1 LMQNTSKD
9 REMRERLLAIDILRE
24 LKRTY
29 TYKEL
34 SRIFGLQESLLCRYV
49 NGTTVP
55 SEQQARELLSWTT
68 NRDFLQKFFKDKIK
82 IYPDSFIDTSEL
94 LHYPSLLRL
103 AMEPILSKFGRV
115 DKVFSI
121 ATNGVPFAT
130 MASMILG
137 KPLLVAKKHKDSI
150 YLEYLEESMKEADSV
165 VTNVYVRKNF
175 VSKDDRILIV
185 DDVMKTGKTIRSS
198 ISLISKGGGTVA
210 GILLIVAQES
220 SFRDL
225 TNYATE
231 VMFKI

>member
-1 LMQNTSKD
+1 
-9 REMRERLLAIDILRE
+9 MRERLLAIDILRE

-103 AMEPILSKFGRV
+103 AMEPILSKFGRSGQSV
-115 DKVFSI
+115 QHSHKRGSLRHYGINDP
-121 ATNGVPFAT
+121 GQ
-130 MASMILG
+130 AS
-137 KPLLVAKKHKDSI
+137 P
-150 YLEYLEESMKEADSV
+150 
-165 VTNVYVRKNF
+165 RC
-175 VSKDDRILIV
+175 
-185 DDVMKTGKTIRSS
+185 
-198 ISLISKGGGTVA
+198 
-210 GILLIVAQES
+210 QE
-220 SFRDL
+220 
-225 TNYATE
+225 T
-231 VMFKI
+231 